1 MNTQEQ
7 RLDIIHN
14 CEVLLNTVLKS
25 QVQTDST
32 AAGRMISQLKWLK
45 ERAEN
50 QNLRLPV
57 DSGKLASL
65 LYIYTNGDLIDLVD
79 SRDRYRKE
87 IWIYLNR
94 LISLTEE
101 GRILTK
107 PSFYPHAIRSID
119 ALIRVL
125 QTASR
130 NLNQYE
136 RGFLIELQEMK
147 SLLAAGRL
155 EPPIVENHSAK
166 WPNFREVYLPSRT
179 SIDDLPKAKQ
189 LMELFYGLI
198 FNGVRPDTWLTPADA
213 DRETAAL

>member
-57 DSGKLASL
+57 DSSKLASL
-65 LYIYTNGDLIDLVD
+65 RYISTNGDLRDLVD
-79 SRDRYRKE
+79 TSERYQKE
-87 IWIYLNR
+87 VDIYLDR
-94 LISLTEE
+94 LFWLTNE
-101 GRILTK
+101 GRLLLK
-107 PSFYPHAIRSID
+107 PSFYPYVPRCID

-125 QTASR
+125 KTSPRPLAEHEHGSIDELLTIRQLFVDGKLVPPVGGMMPYR
-130 NLNQYE
+130 NL
-136 RGFLIELQEMK
+136 I
-147 SLLAAGRL
+147 RL
-155 EPPIVENHSAK
+155 EN
-166 WPNFREVYLPSRT
+166 
-179 SIDDLPKAKQ
+179 SIEDIPRGKDMIFLVQ
-189 LMELFYGLI
+189 DLI